1 MKKYCAMERDY
12 DEETQHYCDEQQQK
26 IWEAKIVSTI
36 NQFDRKSKNKQKSKQ
51 ENSKSLS
58 R

>member
-12 DEETQHYCDEQQQK
+12 DEETQHYYDREQQQ

-36 NQFDRKSKNKQKSKQ
+36 N
-51 ENSKSLS
+51 
-58 R
+58 